1 MGALKH
7 GSGSD
12 TQVSGG
18 PSTIADYI
26 NARAKADGL
35 SQRTIA
41 TNTGY
46 SRSRVNR
53 ILRDEDRRPIS
64 LKEANGILASMGVGH
79 LEVALANEVIEK
91 DAGINTDEMG
101 IVLSL
106 IAVMVD
112 GLPTKIASLLVLI
125 DGFESSDIR
134 KEHGIRIHNA
144 IYDMLKVL
152 YTDLTERKD
161 ERLDF
166 TKF

>member
-1 MGALKH
+1 MGALDH
-7 GSGSD
+7 EIGSD
-12 TQVSGG
+12 TKVSRG
-18 PSTIADYI
+18 PYTIADYI
-26 NARAKADGL
+26 NARARADGL

-41 TNTGY
+41 ANTGY

-64 LKEANGILASMGVGH
+64 LVEANTILASMGVGP
-79 LEVALANEVIEK
+79 LEVALANEVINK
-91 DAGINTDEMG
+91 NTSINADEMG

-106 IAVMVD
+106 VAVMVD
-112 GLPTKIASLLVLI
+112 GLPIKIAALLEII

-134 KEHGIRIHNA
+134 KEHGIKLHNA
-144 IYDMLKVL
+144 IYDMLKSL

-161 ERLDF
+161 ARIDY